1 MVATDTGKIGIIRR
15 SRESGAPIR
24 SRYKDARTAIRSAL
38 CDPVAEKRI
47 LAATKNA
54 LEQRSE
60 DPSQSDFA
68 RDDAEKSFEA
78 LAAFADIR
86 NQLAGYDYAP
96 APKSQPKLILNG
108 VEVSVQIDVLIHRS
122 YRGAEQVG
130 AALFRLTKPEDDE
143 TDKAADKR
151 RDVGQYAATLV
162 HMQLVR
168 NLAGNRVPQHTLCW
182 SVDVQNGE
190 VHAAPRNYLT
200 RATNLENAC
209 RFIRAMWDTA

>member
-151 RDVGQYAATLV
+151 RDVGQY
-162 HMQLVR
+162 
-168 NLAGNRVPQHTLCW
+168 TLCW